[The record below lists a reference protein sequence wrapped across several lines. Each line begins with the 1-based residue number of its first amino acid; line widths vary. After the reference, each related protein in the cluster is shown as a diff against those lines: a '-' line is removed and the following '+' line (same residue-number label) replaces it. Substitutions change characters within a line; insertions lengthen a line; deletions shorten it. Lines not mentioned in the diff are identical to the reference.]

1 MVRAGDEGTK
11 TLAAPASG
19 VQLRG
24 DTPRLT
30 FQFEP
35 LKKLLAEPN
44 VRDLITAFYEELSP
58 VKGVCRLNP
67 NWEAMLQ
74 GERDEVFC
82 FWTARYNATLV
93 GFISFHLLFH
103 LNYRDTL
110 FAMDAGHFLAPAF
123 RGKGRIGYR
132 MWKSVEPALRARGAK
147 IIMAHDNVAHS
158 LMPFFL
164 ALDYEPRSTM
174 FWKVIGDA
182 Q

>member
-1 MVRAGDEGTK
+1 MVHAGGEGAG
-11 TLAAPASG
+11 TLAAPARG
-19 VQLRG
+19 VRLR
-24 DTPRLT
+24 DAALRLS
-30 FQFEP
+30 FRFEP
-35 LKKLLAEPN
+35 LEKLLREPN
-44 VRDLITAFYEELSP
+44 LRDLVTAYYEELSP
-58 VKGVCRLNP
+58 LKGVCTLNP

-74 GERDEVFC
+74 GDRDGVFC
-82 FWTARYNATLV
+82 FWAARYNGTFI

-132 MWKSVEPALRARGAK
+132 MWKTAEVALRERGAK
-147 IIMAHDNVAHS
+147 VIMAHDNIIHS

-174 FWKVIGDA
+174 FWKA
-182 Q
+182 M